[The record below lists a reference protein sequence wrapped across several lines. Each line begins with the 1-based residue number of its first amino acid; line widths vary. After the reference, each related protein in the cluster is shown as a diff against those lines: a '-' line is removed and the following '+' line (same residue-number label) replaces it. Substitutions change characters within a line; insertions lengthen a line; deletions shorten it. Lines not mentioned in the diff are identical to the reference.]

1 MNMILLFLLLLKWS
15 LFFLLTY
22 LLTDIQSYYVI
33 QEEVTAELDSA
44 IFFIYEGFSES
55 KERLR
60 IQPAHLFHCT
70 RSVMWCVQ

>member
-44 IFFIYEGFSES
+44 IFFYIRRFFG
-55 KERLR
+55 K
-60 IQPAHLFHCT
+60 
-70 RSVMWCVQ
+70 